1 MSRNLKEM
9 GDEPCA
15 YLGGALKVKGS
26 KPGQKWV
33 YTWNV
38 PEAPRWTMELGPAH
52 SLQWSERRFWRSQQV
67 RFLIDDL
74 KDVAL
79 PGGGGRGECRQW
91 IRVVTAALSFLLLP
105 CGHQNLAGYWSN

>member
-1 MSRNLKEM
+1 M

-15 YLGGALKVKGS
+15 YPGGALKVKGS

-38 PEAPRWTMELGPAH
+38 PEAPRRTLELGPAH
-52 SLQWSERRFWRSQQV
+52 LLQWSERRFWRSQQV

-79 PGGGGRGECRQW
+79 PGGGAAGGMQAVDQSCDSGALLSS
-91 IRVVTAALSFLLLP
+91 AALRTPELSRLL
-105 CGHQNLAGYWSN
+105 G

>member
-38 PEAPRWTMELGPAH
+38 PEAPRWTMELGPVH
-52 SLQWSERRFWRSQQV
+52 SLQWSEREGSGCPSRS
-67 RFLIDDL
+67 DSSSMTL
-74 KDVAL
+74 KMWLCLAGV
-79 PGGGGRGECRQW
+79 GGG
-91 IRVVTAALSFLLLP
+91 
-105 CGHQNLAGYWSN
+105 NAGSGSEL